1 MQNRHIAYGGKNQMK
16 NFFKNYGFITS
27 MLAGIA
33 AGCLFGWFFQQFQ
46 KLVAAFLIHSFR

>member
-1 MQNRHIAYGGKNQMK
+1 MK
-16 NFFKNYGFITS
+16 QFFKNYGFITS